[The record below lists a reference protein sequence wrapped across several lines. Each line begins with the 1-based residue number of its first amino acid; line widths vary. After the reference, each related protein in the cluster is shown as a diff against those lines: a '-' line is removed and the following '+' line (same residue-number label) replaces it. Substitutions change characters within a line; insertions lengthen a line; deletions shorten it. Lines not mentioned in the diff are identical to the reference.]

1 MDWIL
6 GKKDDSKKWIAQLKD
21 PAKRMQAVQELVRL
35 GPAAVD
41 GLLEAFS
48 ADATLRPLTKQ
59 ILIQIGAPAI
69 PRLSEALGE
78 THPEVRMHIAD
89 ILGETRNPASLPA
102 LTSATR
108 GEFFTVR
115 ARAAAAIAKIGDP
128 QSIPLLIEMLK
139 DKEKIVR
146 MAAASSVVK
155 YKDPRWLIPL
165 SDVLLEDQQIEVRQV
180 VAGAMAESKNP
191 QTIPYLIE
199 ALQDSFWWY
208 ERQEEAAA
216 PLIEALAS
224 FGADAVEPLIQAL
237 RHPEGAVRKN
247 AASILGM
254 IRDPR
259 AIEPLGM
266 ALYDF
271 HVDVGEAA
279 ATALGL
285 FGASSLEIFDEALRA
300 SESSIRIHALTGLGL
315 VKDPRA
321 IELIAHGLRDP
332 DRHVQKRA
340 IFALK
345 VSRNPL
351 ALDILNPIA
360 ADRNDREL
368 SALAR
373 EALDTLAKTTQK

>member
-1 MDWIL
+1 MDWLL

-21 PAKRMQAVQELVRL
+21 PAKRNQAVQELVRL

-69 PRLSEALGE
+69 PRLSEALAS
-78 THPEVRMHIAD
+78 THPEVRIHVAD
-89 ILGETRNPASLPA
+89 ILGETRSPAALPA
-102 LTSATR
+102 LTSAAR

-115 ARAAAAIAKIGDP
+115 ARAAAALAKIGDP
-128 QSIPLLIEMLK
+128 QSLPLLIELLK
-139 DKEKIVR
+139 DREKIVR
-146 MAAASSVVK
+146 MAAASAVVK
-155 YKDPRWLIPL
+155 FKDPRWLVPL

-180 VAGAMAESKNP
+180 VASAMAESRN
-191 QTIPYLIE
+191 TRVIPYLIE
-199 ALQDSFWWY
+199 AMQDSFWWY
-208 ERQEEAAA
+208 ERQDNAAV

-259 AIEPLGM
+259 ALEPLGM
-266 ALYDF
+266 ALYDV
-271 HVDVGEAA
+271 HVDVAEQAG
-279 ATALGL
+279 TALGL
-285 FGASSLEIFDEALRA
+285 FGAASLEYFDEAMRA

-315 VKDPRA
+315 VKDPSA
-321 IELIAHGLRDP
+321 IELIAYGLRDP
-332 DRHVQKRA
+332 DRQVQKRA

-345 VSRNPL
+345 VSRNPR
-351 ALDILNPIA
+351 ALDILNPLA

-368 SALAR
+368 SMLAR
-373 EALDTLAKTTQK
+373 EALDTLAKTIR